1 MIDTYRLNPQEYLS
15 STSCRRNLT
24 GDVCAVMRYNEACW
38 RLLPAVR
45 FHLNLLMFGTLQCVV
60 DGLLFKAGF
69 ISRHIPA
76 VFHGCGTK
84 KRIKSEALFVFRV
97 HAFLEQWGLI
107 NYQVDAESRPLPMGP
122 PPTPHFNV
130 LADTPTGLAP
140 LQHKPLQV
148 NPPTTA
154 RVCGRKTLLGSEMP
168 PHPLCCSLIRR
179 CRPRSTCCTSQKR
192 AERSPLTARTLVC
205 APTSTPRSTLRSHTG
220 TVSWPHFCYL
230 FVS

>member
-1 MIDTYRLNPQEYLS
+1 MD
-15 STSCRRNLT
+15 
-24 GDVCAVMRYNEACW
+24 
-38 RLLPAVR
+38 
-45 FHLNLLMFGTLQCVV
+45 
-60 DGLLFKAGF
+60 
-69 ISRHIPA
+69 A
-76 VFHGCGTK
+76 VFLWLRPQK
-84 KRIKSEALFVFRV
+84 LINSQILFVFRV

-148 NPPTTA
+148 NRTQGPPDDSLG
-154 RVCGRKTLLGSEMP
+154 VFEKTLLGSELP
-168 PHPLCCSLIRR
+168 PHPLCCSLIPR

-192 AERSPLTARTLVC
+192 AERSLPTARTLVC

-220 TVSWPHFCYL
+220 TMSWPNCFL
-230 FVS
+230 FVFFNVLNLF